1 MNNVFYLNN
10 RLEEWRQ
17 GMTIQELIEKKNFIF
32 KMLVVKIDNK
42 LIKKADY
49 AKTTIPD
56 KSNVQI
62 LHLMSGG

>member
-1 MNNVFYLNN
+1 MNNAFYLNN

-17 GMTIQELIEKKNFIF
+17 GMTIKDLIESKNFIF

-42 LIKKADY
+42 LIRKADY
-49 AKTTIPD
+49 PTTLIPD
-56 KSNVQI
+56 KSSIQI

>member
-1 MNNVFYLNN
+1 MNNAFYLNN

-17 GMTIQELIEKKNFIF
+17 GMTIKDLIESKNFIF

-42 LIKKADY
+42 LIRKADY
-49 AKTTIPD
+49 PTTLIPD

-62 LHLMSGG
+62 IHLMSGG

>member
-1 MNNVFYLNN
+1 MNNAFYLNN
-10 RLEEWRQ
+10 RLEEWHQ
-17 GMTIQELIEKKNFIF
+17 EMTIKDLIDRKNFIF

>member
-1 MNNVFYLNN
+1 MNNAFYLNN
-10 RLEEWRQ
+10 RLEEWRE
-17 GMTIQELIEKKNFIF
+17 GMTIKDIIVSKNFIF

-49 AKTTIPD
+49 ATTIIPD
-56 KSNVQI
+56 KSSVQI

>member
-1 MNNVFYLNN
+1 MNNAFYLNN

-32 KMLVVKIDNK
+32 KMLVVKIDGK

-49 AKTTIPD
+49 GKTTIHD

>member
-1 MNNVFYLNN
+1 MNNAFYLNN

-42 LIKKADY
+42 LIKKTDY
-49 AKTTIPD
+49 PTTLIPD
-56 KSNVQI
+56 KSSVQI